1 MDLLVV
7 DDDPPILKLFG
18 SVGESCGYKVE
29 TMSDAGEFIARCDE
43 KSPDVLVLD
52 LVMPN
57 VDGIEVLR
65 TMSEME
71 VGSHV
76 LLITGFDPELLERAQ
91 ALAKA
96 WNLNIIGGMTKPV
109 DPHAVQELLAKLIED
124 N

>member
-7 DDDPPILKLFG
+7 DDDPPILKLFS
-18 SVGESCGYKVE
+18 SVAATCGYEVE
-29 TMSDAGEFIARCDE
+29 TMSDAGEFIARCAE
-43 KSPDVLVLD
+43 GSPDVLVLD

-65 TMSEME
+65 TMSEMGI
-71 VGSHV
+71 GSRI
-76 LLITGFDPELLERAQ
+76 LLVTGFDPELLERAQ

-109 DPHAVQELLAKLIED
+109 DPDAVQKLLAELID
-124 N
+124 SS